1 MPLPLLLFP
10 LAVAGG
16 SALAQTVAKLKA
28 HSVLNSLRAE
38 LQELESEHRERMQEH
53 YDRQA
58 ELCLQLGLPE
68 PELPE
73 CLLEPEPVEEPPIPR
88 WRRPLKRLKPQK
100 RGLADGPAQS
110 RRQIVGKHAASFTA
124 GTVWK
129 TSGAAIM
136 NVARPMLG
144 RVLSIMPRFAAAGGS
159 GAAGAGGVI
168 GSLAAST
175 AVRFALGA
183 VTVVGIV
190 VGPLLA
196 GWAILREVKKVRN
209 AREEL
214 YAARIERRAEL
225 TRYAVR
231 TRQLEREC
239 AELEESA
246 AANPVAVAGS

>member
-16 SALAQTVAKLKA
+16 SALAQTVAKLRA
-28 HSVLNSLRAE
+28 HSKLNSLHAE
-38 LQELESEHRERMQEH
+38 LLQLESEHRAQMQEH
-53 YDRQA
+53 YDRQV
-58 ELCLQLGLPE
+58 ELCRQMGLAE

-73 CLLEPEPVEEPPIPR
+73 RLREPEPVEAPPIPR

-100 RGLADGPAQS
+100 RSLADGPDHS
-110 RRQIVGKHAASFTA
+110 RRFIVGKHAASFTA

-136 NVARPMLG
+136 NIARPMLG
-144 RVLSIMPRFAAAGGS
+144 RILSIMPRFAAAGGS
-159 GAAGAGGVI
+159 GAAGAGGII

-183 VTVVGIV
+183 ITVVGII

-196 GWAILREVKKVRN
+196 GWAIMREIKKVRN

-214 YAARIERRAEL
+214 ETARIERKAEL

-231 TRQLEREC
+231 TRQLEREW
-239 AELEESA
+239 AEAEESA
-246 AANPVAVAGS
+246 KSNAVPA